1 MGIFGQPSENRAEDP
16 LADMEM
22 PDATV
27 AREPLVIN

>member
-1 MGIFGQPSENRAEDP
+1 MGTFGQSIENRAEDP

-22 PDATV
+22 PDATF